1 MVLRQSS
8 ACLTAVILAASF
20 AVPVTG
26 SAGPAAQGAA
36 SSVSG
41 RVTDMAGAVLPN
53 AEVSLVPIVPAM
65 PGMKMTPPPPIVGR
79 VNNDGS
85 FVVNQVPAGQYVL
98 QGDAPG
104 YGRSS
109 QEVTVPTT
117 QTFNVKLRLLEIHGA
132 ESP

>member
-1 MVLRQSS
+1 MVLRQRLMGCF
-8 ACLTAVILAASF
+8 AAVILTAAF
-20 AVPVTG
+20 AVPIHV
-26 SAGPAAQGAA
+26 SAQAAAQGAT

-41 RVTDMAGAVLPN
+41 RVTDTLGAVLPN

-65 PGMKMTPPPPIVGR
+65 PGMKMTPPPPILGR

-85 FVVNQVPAGQYVL
+85 FTVAQVPAGQYVL
-98 QGDAPG
+98 QVDAPG

-117 QTFNVKLRLLEIHGA
+117 QTFNVKLELLEI
-132 ESP
+132 P